1 MKKILNF
8 LTLLFF
14 MYITLQV
21 FLHSNNVT
29 SSIIFAVTIFQN
41 NIFPS
46 LFPFFVLSE
55 LLINYRLVEY
65 LNLVLGRI
73 MNKVFKINGSCSF
86 IFFLS
91 MLTGFPSSAKYTKEL
106 YEKGYIDLIS
116 STKILFFTHFSNPLF
131 IIGYVGG
138 LLGFKVAV
146 YILIIHYI
154 SNIILGIFIR
164 NKYIST
170 HLTTMPINDV
180 TPLGIVLKNSIQ
192 KSIDTLLMI
201 LGTIAFFVMLNSIIS
216 ELPLPNILKFL
227 SNCFL
232 EMTNGIYYVSSLSL
246 SLHLKSILVCMILSF
261 GGLSVHFQIISIIGN
276 TKIKYQPYLVA
287 RIIHA
292 LLSGLLVFLT
302 YHLI

>member
-1 MKKILNF
+1 MKKIINF
-8 LTLLFF
+8 LILLFF
-14 MYITLQV
+14 IYITLQV
-21 FLHSNNVT
+21 FLYSNNVT
-29 SSIIFAVTIFQN
+29 SSIIFAITIFKN

-65 LNLVLGRI
+65 LNLLLGRL

-116 STKILFFTHFSNPLF
+116 STKILAFTHFSNPLF

-138 LLGFKVAV
+138 LLGFKTAI

-154 SNIILGIFIR
+154 TNIILGIFIR
-164 NKYIST
+164 NKFISNYM
-170 HLTTMPINDV
+170 TTMPINDV

-201 LGTIAFFVMLNSIIS
+201 LGTIAFFVMLNSIIT
-216 ELPLPNILKFL
+216 ELPLPNILKFF

-232 EMTNGIYYVSSLSL
+232 EMTSGIYYVSSLSF
-246 SLHLKSILVCMILSF
+246 SMCLKSALICMILSF

-276 TKIKYQPYLVA
+276 TKIKYQPYLIA
-287 RIIHA
+287 RIFHA
-292 LLSGLLVFLT
+292 LLAGLLVFLT
-302 YHLI
+302 YNLI